1 VLDFIISL
9 RSNKIGMPLHDK
21 AFYSVSFFLI
31 GVLLASFIN
40 DWQQK
45 ILVTVLVTV
54 LVAMVFL
61 IMRLYALS
69 TLSVVEGL
77 PYKSFWLAILS
88 LGILLGAGYYFVF
101 DAEQKDFNIHFGD
114 KITFTG
120 IIQKVSTGLN
130 QQNLVLGL
138 QDPYQGRIRITAPR
152 YPSWSYG
159 DLVEVQGTIKK
170 PSEQSEKYFEKEG
183 IFGTAS
189 FPEIAFMES
198 GRGSP
203 IKSLLFK
210 IKGFAEA
217 TFKRVLSPE
226 KAAFMSGL
234 TLGETAEFSK
244 EFREKM
250 SLTGTSHLVALSGYN
265 ITIIGK
271 GVMLALGLWFS
282 RRKIFLLSTLTIILF
297 VIMTGAEASVVR
309 AAIMGF
315 IVLLANQVQRLY
327 SFRNA
332 IAIAAFLMILFNP
345 KILVWDIG
353 FQLSFAAVMG
363 LVYLEPAIRK
373 LFKVSP
379 KPGFLNW
386 RANLLT
392 TVSAQL
398 AVIPILLSNFS
409 SFSLIGFLT
418 NILVLTFVPATMFL
432 GLLVVAAGIL
442 SYYLAQVIGW
452 LANIFL
458 SYEIGVIDLFAK
470 IPIQISVQSFSLIFS
485 VLYYVI
491 IITVI
496 LYARRRKAHVLA

>member
-1 VLDFIISL
+1 
-9 RSNKIGMPLHDK
+9 MPLHDK
-21 AFYSVSFFLI
+21 AFWAVSFFLV
-31 GVLLASFIN
+31 GVLLASLVS
-40 DWQQK
+40 DWQQRTLIVISVAVLIAT
-45 ILVTVLVTV
+45 IL
-54 LVAMVFL
+54 L
-61 IMRLYALS
+61 IMRNALS
-69 TLSVVEGL
+69 TLSAVEGL
-77 PYKSFWLAILS
+77 HSKSLWLAFLS
-88 LGILLGAGYYFVF
+88 LVIILGAGYYFAF
-101 DAEQKDFNIHFGD
+101 DTRQKDFEITFDG

-120 IIQKVSTGLN
+120 LIQKVSTGLN
-130 QQNLVLGL
+130 QQNLVLEL
-138 QDPYQGRIRITAPR
+138 REPYSGRVRITTPR
-152 YPSWSYG
+152 YPSWNYG
-159 DLVEVQGTIKK
+159 DLIEVQGTIKR

-183 IFGTAS
+183 IFGTVS
-189 FPEIAFMES
+189 FPEIALKES
-198 GRGSP
+198 NQGSP
-203 IKSLLFK
+203 IKATLFK

-217 TFKRVLSPE
+217 TFKKVLPPE

-282 RRKIFLLSTLTIILF
+282 RRKIFLLATLTIILF
-297 VIMTGAEASVVR
+297 VIMTGAEASVTR

-379 KPGFLNW
+379 GPGFLNW

-398 AVIPILLSNFS
+398 AVIPILLSNFG

-432 GLLVVAAGIL
+432 GLLTVAAGIL
-442 SYYLAQVIGW
+442 SYYLAQIIGW

-458 SYEIGVIDLFAK
+458 SYEIGVIDLFSR
-470 IPIQISVQSFSLIFS
+470 IPFRISTEKFGIFISFI
-485 VLYYVI
+485 YYAVI
-491 IITVI
+491 ITTIV
-496 LYARRRKAHVLA
+496 YANRKRKHVLEAA

>member
-1 VLDFIISL
+1 
-9 RSNKIGMPLHDK
+9 
-21 AFYSVSFFLI
+21 
-31 GVLLASFIN
+31 
-40 DWQQK
+40 
-45 ILVTVLVTV
+45 
-54 LVAMVFL
+54 
-61 IMRLYALS
+61 
-69 TLSVVEGL
+69 
-77 PYKSFWLAILS
+77 
-88 LGILLGAGYYFVF
+88 
-101 DAEQKDFNIHFGD
+101 
-114 KITFTG
+114 
-120 IIQKVSTGLN
+120 
-130 QQNLVLGL
+130 
-138 QDPYQGRIRITAPR
+138 
-152 YPSWSYG
+152 
-159 DLVEVQGTIKK
+159 
-170 PSEQSEKYFEKEG
+170 
-183 IFGTAS
+183 
-189 FPEIAFMES
+189 
-198 GRGSP
+198 
-203 IKSLLFK
+203 
-210 IKGFAEA
+210 
-217 TFKRVLSPE
+217 
-226 KAAFMSGL
+226 
-234 TLGETAEFSK
+234 
-244 EFREKM
+244 
-250 SLTGTSHLVALSGYN
+250 
-265 ITIIGK
+265 
-271 GVMLALGLWFS
+271 VMLALGLWFS